1 MEHDESDDREQP
13 APGTRPKPLKHS
25 EEEVDRSSDA
35 SFPASDPPGWE
46 PLHIGTPT
54 DEDPRDDPRR

>member
-1 MEHDESDDREQP
+1 MDYTKSNDQEQP
-13 APGTRPKPLKHS
+13 APATRAKPRDRS
-25 EEEVDRSSDA
+25 EEELDRQSDA

-54 DEDPRDDPRR
+54 DEEPRA